1 MKLSDEQRKK
11 VAGWVGQGFSPS
23 DVQRMIKEEFEI
35 SLTYL
40 DLRLL
45 LDDLKVVPKDPV
57 VAKKEEPVE
66 AEEEVEASG
75 KLSFSVDQITRANA
89 MVSGKVVFSD
99 GQRAEWLIDTSGR
112 PVLNPETPGYRPTQE
127 DIMAFQV
134 ELQRAVQRMM

>member
-1 MKLSDEQRKK
+1 MKLSDEQRKR
-11 VAGWVGQGFSPS
+11 VAGWVEQGLSPS

-57 VAKKEEPVE
+57 VAQKEEPVE
-66 AEEEVEASG
+66 EEEEVEASG

-99 GQRAEWLIDTSGR
+99 GERAEWLIDRSGR